1 MATREI
7 LPLHE
12 RAKVVMR
19 MLRRA
24 ADRNDVCPGNSV
36 IATAIGAA
44 SPSAGANIIAFLES
58 SGMIAVERGRT
69 ERIVTISA
77 TGKRTRGTI
86 TAPAK
91 YRTRHKIVSFEWTS
105 ARDDILMEAVA
116 NELDFEQAGHL
127 VGTDPEIC
135 AARFDE
141 LCAAMGRQA
150 A

>member
-7 LPLHE
+7 LPLAD

-19 MLRRA
+19 MLRTA
-24 ADRNDVCPGNSV
+24 ADRNDVCPSNGV
-36 IATAIGAA
+36 IATAIGGRSA
-44 SPSAGANIIAFLES
+44 SSGANIVAFLES
-58 SGMIAVERGRT
+58 NGLISVERGRT
-69 ERIVTISA
+69 ERVVTICA

-86 TAPAK
+86 AAPAK
-91 YRTRHKIVSFEWTS
+91 YRTRHKIASFEWTA
-105 ARDDILMEAVA
+105 ARDAILMEAVA